1 MLVDSV
7 PVRDDSA
14 LGGDDGAGVQFNR
27 HLGFRIGL
35 EVYVRLDVGGVSHHI
50 KSPPVVT
57 VTSREGRDVKGS
69 VICTS
74 TENWNTN

>member
-1 MLVDSV
+1 MKEVS
-7 PVRDDSA
+7 
-14 LGGDDGAGVQFNR
+14 G
-27 HLGFRIGL
+27 GL

-74 TENWNTN
+74 TENWNTNCI

>member
-1 MLVDSV
+1 MSD
-7 PVRDDSA
+7 
-14 LGGDDGAGVQFNR
+14 
-27 HLGFRIGL
+27 GL
-35 EVYVRLDVGGVSHHI
+35 EVYVRLDVGGESHHI

-74 TENWNTN
+74 TENWNTNCI